1 MNLRTALGKALFV
14 TMLLTTFAQSHAQD
28 IETLLMPGKVIEGH
42 AEVEAECSSCHKSF
56 NKNAQRRRH
65 GMRSLHAKLRVP
77 GWQVYIH

>member
-56 NKNAQRRRH
+56 NKSAQRDLCMDCH
-65 GMRSLHAKLRVP
+65 EDVAGDVSD
-77 GWQVYIH
+77 GS